1 MYLRALGVCL
11 ASAFALAISAAAFAQ
26 QPPPAPQPVGEEDPA
41 ANARVH
47 FGPLALTPSVALS
60 NLGVDTNVFNTF
72 DDPQQDFTM
81 TLAPSSD
88 LWLHMG
94 RGMLSGHVSGGFVY
108 FQKFASER
116 AFNTADALR
125 FDLPLNRFRPYV
137 IEAYTN
143 ARRRPNF
150 EIDARS
156 RYQLDATTVGV
167 DLALFGKTT
176 VGVYGRRDRTRYK
189 QDELFFGTNLADA
202 LNRTDKTLGFKVV
215 HELTPLTT
223 VSLNGEAERDRFQVD
238 TLKDSNSERFSLGVD
253 LNPAALISG
262 SATIGYRQFHA
273 LGPGVPDYN
282 GLTAEADMSYILL
295 GVTQLGVQFL
305 RDLDYSF
312 YGVDQAPY
320 YVLTG
325 ISGSVTQHFFGP
337 FDLVARAGHEHLA
350 YRSVVS
356 SITPAANRVDTYRT
370 FGGGLSYR
378 YSPDVRLGINID
390 DVHRT
395 TPLEDHAFDGL
406 QFGVSV
412 TYGTQQ

>member
-1 MYLRALGVCL
+1 VCL
-11 ASAFALAISAAAFAQ
+11 ASAFALVISAAAFAQ
-26 QPPPAPQPVGEEDPA
+26 QASPTPPPAGDEDPVA
-41 ANARVH
+41 HARVH
-47 FGPLALTPSVALS
+47 FGPLGLTPSAALS
-60 NLGVDTNVFNTF
+60 NMGIDTNVFNAF
-72 DDPQQDFTM
+72 DDPKQDFTM
-81 TLAPSSD
+81 TFTPQSD
-88 LWLHMG
+88 LWMHMG
-94 RGMLSGHVSGGFVY
+94 RGLLSGHVSAGLVY

-143 ARRRPNF
+143 ARQRPNF

-156 RYQLDATTVGV
+156 RYQVDATTIGV

-176 VGVYGRRDRTRYK
+176 VGVYGRRDRTRYQ
-189 QDELFFGTNLADA
+189 QDELFFGTNLANA
-202 LNRTDKTLGFKVV
+202 LNRTDNTLGFRIA

-223 VSLNGEAERDRFQVD
+223 VTLSGETERDRFQVD
-238 TLKDSNSERFSLGVD
+238 TRKDSNSQRYSLGVD

-262 SATIGYRQFHA
+262 SATVGYRRFHA

-282 GLTAEADMSYILL
+282 GLTAKADVSYILL
-295 GVTQLGVQFL
+295 GVTQLSMQFL

-325 ISGSVTQHFFGP
+325 LSGSVTQHFFGP
-337 FDLVARAGHEHLA
+337 FDLVARAGHQHLA
-350 YRSVVS
+350 YRGTLS
-356 SITPAANRVDTYRT
+356 STTSAANRVDTYRT
-370 FGGGLSYR
+370 VGGGLSYR
-378 YSPDVRLGINID
+378 YSPDVRLGFNID

-406 QFGVSV
+406 RFGVSV
-412 TYGTQQ
+412 TYGPQQ